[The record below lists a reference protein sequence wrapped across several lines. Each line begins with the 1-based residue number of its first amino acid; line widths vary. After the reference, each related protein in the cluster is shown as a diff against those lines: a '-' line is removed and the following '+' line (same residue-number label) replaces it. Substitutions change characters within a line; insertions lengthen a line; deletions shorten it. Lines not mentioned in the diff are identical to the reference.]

1 MRPITHVAFLAG
13 IAVSVITL
21 APPAR
26 SEDRAPSVSLIKMPY
41 RGERNL
47 ADLSDSP
54 DSLDKGGLQKLL
66 EQQGWAVRPTSTVA
80 LTAEEQKAYGEWN
93 RLGLANGHLAQM
105 VAAEVKAGRFP
116 VGLLANCSALMGM
129 LGGLQHS
136 GPTSAP
142 LRVGLVFIDAHG
154 DFNTPETTLSGMLGG
169 MPVAISAG
177 LGLTRLRVKSGLD
190 PALPERN
197 IVLAG
202 ARDVDPL
209 EQDLLD
215 RSAVERLSVE
225 DLKARPAAVT
235 RQMERLS
242 SLTDV
247 IYVHVDIDVLDPPE
261 VRGHPLTVPGGP
273 TSRELA
279 AALTAMFRHEKAA
292 AFGVASTPSG
302 DQDRDGRSRQA
313 AYNLI
318 LGALEGVQQ
327 RSKAAPRV
335 TQR

>member
-1 MRPITHVAFLAG
+1 MRNGLRLALG
-13 IAVSVITL
+13 GLMGLTAMAPMPTARADDRGRAVSLV
-21 APPAR
+21 
-26 SEDRAPSVSLIKMPY
+26 KMPY

-54 DSLDKGGLQKLL
+54 DYLESGGLAKLV
-66 EQQGWAVRPTSTVA
+66 EQQGWRLRPVSTVA
-80 LTAEEQKAYGEWN
+80 LSPEERKAYGEWN
-93 RLGLANGHLAQM
+93 RLGLANGQLARI
-105 VAAEVKAGRFP
+105 VAAERKEGGFP
-116 VGLLANCSALMGM
+116 VGLLANCSSIMGM
-129 LGGLQHS
+129 LGGLQRS
-136 GPTSAP
+136 GPSSRP

-177 LGLTRLRVKSGLD
+177 MCLTRLRLKSGLD
-190 PALPERN
+190 PALPERH
-197 IVLAG
+197 IVLAA
-202 ARDVDPL
+202 ARDLDPL

-225 DLKARPAAVT
+225 DIKTRSGSVD
-235 RQMERLS
+235 RQMARLA

-247 IYVHVDIDVLDPPE
+247 IYVHVDMDVLDPPE
-261 VRGHPLTVPGGP
+261 VMGHPLTVPGGP
-273 TSRELA
+273 TSVELA
-279 AALTAMFRHEKAA
+279 AALTEMFRNPKAA

-318 LGALEGVQQ
+318 LGALKGVQQ
-327 RSKAAPRV
+327 R
-335 TQR
+335 

>member
-1 MRPITHVAFLAG
+1 MRRRARLALVATIG
-13 IAVSVITL
+13 VAVATL
-21 APPAR
+21 APVAR
-26 SEDRAPSVSLIKMPY
+26 SDDRGRPVSLIKMPY

-47 ADLSDSP
+47 PDLSDSP
-54 DSLDKGGLQKLL
+54 DYLERGGLQKLL
-66 EQQGWAVRPTSTVA
+66 DQHGWRVRSTTTAA
-80 LTAEEQKAYGEWN
+80 LTPEEQKAYGEWN
-93 RLGLANGHLAQM
+93 RLGLANGHLAQI
-105 VAAEVKAGRFP
+105 VAAEIKEGGFP

-136 GPTSAP
+136 GPTPVP

-177 LGLTRLRVKSGLD
+177 LGLTRLRLKSGLD

-225 DLKARPAAVT
+225 DIKTRSPRIAA
-235 RQMERLS
+235 QIERLS
-242 SLTDV
+242 GLTDV
-247 IYVHVDIDVLDPPE
+247 IYVHVDMDVLDPPE
-261 VRGHPLTVPGGP
+261 VAGHPLAVPGGP
-273 TSRELA
+273 TSLELA
-279 AALTAMFRHEKAA
+279 AALTDIFRHGKAA

-318 LGALEGVQQ
+318 LGALAGVQQ
-327 RSKAAPRV
+327 RGADR
-335 TQR
+335 

>member
-1 MRPITHVAFLAG
+1 MRPITRAVLLTG
-13 IAVSVITL
+13 IAASVVTL
-21 APPAR
+21 APAAR

-47 ADLSDSP
+47 ADRSDSP
-54 DSLDKGGLQKLL
+54 DYLDKGGLPALL
-66 EQQGWAVRPTSTVA
+66 EQRGWAVRPTSTVA
-80 LTAEEQKAYGEWN
+80 LTPEEQKAYGEWN
-93 RLGLANGHLAQM
+93 RLGLANGRLAQI

-136 GPTSAP
+136 GPTAAP
-142 LRVGLVFIDAHG
+142 RRVGLVFIDAHG

-169 MPVAISAG
+169 MPVAVSAG
-177 LGLTRLRVKSGLD
+177 LALTRLRVKSGLD
-190 PALPERN
+190 PALPERH

-202 ARDVDPL
+202 VRDVDPL
-209 EQDLLD
+209 EQELLD
-215 RSAVERLSVE
+215 GSAVERLSVE
-225 DLKARPAAVT
+225 DLKSRPAAVDK
-235 RQMERLS
+235 QMERLS
-242 SLTDV
+242 GLSDV
-247 IYVHVDIDVLDPPE
+247 IYVHVDMDVLDPPE
-261 VRGHPLTVPGGP
+261 VRGHPLTVPAGP

-279 AALTAMFRHEKAA
+279 AAVTAMFRHPKAA

-302 DQDRDGRSRQA
+302 DQDRDGKSRQA

-327 RSKAAPRV
+327 RQVK
-335 TQR
+335 

>member
-1 MRPITHVAFLAG
+1 MRARARFALFATIGFGA
-13 IAVSVITL
+13 ITL
-21 APPAR
+21 APAAR
-26 SEDRAPSVSLIKMPY
+26 SDDRGRPVSLIKMPY

-47 ADLSDSP
+47 PDLSDSP
-54 DSLDKGGLQKLL
+54 DYLENGGLQGIL
-66 EQQGWAVRPTSTVA
+66 EQHGWRLRSTTTVA
-80 LTAEEQKAYGEWN
+80 LTPEEQKAYGEWN
-93 RLGLANGHLAQM
+93 RLGLANGHLARI
-105 VAAEVKAGRFP
+105 VAAEIKEGGFP

-136 GPTSAP
+136 GPTSTP

-177 LGLTRLRVKSGLD
+177 LGLTRLRLKSGLD

-225 DLKARPAAVT
+225 DLKSRPATVN

-242 SLTDV
+242 GLTDV
-247 IYVHVDIDVLDPPE
+247 IYVHVDMDVLDPAE
-261 VRGHPLTVPGGP
+261 VAGHPLHVPGGP
-273 TSRELA
+273 TSLELA
-279 AALTAMFRHEKAA
+279 AALTEMLRHEKVA

-318 LGALEGVQQ
+318 LGALKGVRQ
-327 RSKAAPRV
+327 AAGRDDPR
-335 TQR
+335 R